1 MSSVKKSLDSTGP
14 SPVRDFIINS
24 NGHTLITKILIAN
37 NGIAA
42 VKEIRSVRQWAYS
55 EFGDERAIQFVV
67 MATGEDL
74 KANAEYIRMADQ
86 YVEVPGGSNN
96 NNYANVD
103 LIVDIAERTGV
114 HVWAGWGHASEN
126 PKLVDALTKSNI
138 VFIGP
143 TSNAMRTLGDK
154 ISSTIV
160 AQTANVPCIAWSGDG
175 ITVDAK
181 EGELITS
188 IDDELYQKATVHNA
202 EEGLAVAKRIGFPV
216 MIKASEGGGGK
227 GIRMVNDPEHFES
240 CFVQVQ
246 REVAGSPI
254 FVMRMADH
262 SRHLEVQ
269 LLADQYGNAISLF
282 GRDCSIQRRH
292 QKIIEEAPIKAASP
306 KMIEIME
313 KGAVR
318 LAKLVGY
325 QSAGTVEYLYDT
337 EKKKAYFLELNPR
350 LQVEHPTTEMVSG
363 VNLPAAQLQVAMGIP
378 LSCIKDIRILYG
390 LNAGTSDI
398 DFDFKKPISY
408 QIQRKPRPKGHVISC
423 RITAE
428 NPDAGFKPNSGK
440 VSELNFR
447 SSNNVWG
454 YFSISSAGG
463 IHEFADSQFGH
474 IFSYGET
481 REQARKNMIMA
492 LKEISI
498 RGEFRTTIEYLVRIL
513 EMEEYKANKV
523 NTSWMDGLI
532 AHHFNVEKPEQ
543 TLSVVC
549 GAVSKAFTKFQE
561 NMDEYTSILD
571 KGQMPNQILL
581 SNVIPIEFINSG
593 IKYRLS
599 VFRNGPE
606 DYSVVVNG
614 STVKVVCRKLAD
626 GGILI
631 LVDEKSHVVYLKEEP
646 QTTIMTLD
654 SKTVP
659 LEKENDP
666 TKMRSPSP
674 GKLIR
679 YLVNDGDHVNA
690 GDEYA
695 EIEVMKMYM
704 PLAAAESGIVTFT
717 KTPGAVLENGEII
730 GHLKLDDPSKVKS
743 ATPFTGSLNLGPSQV
758 ISDKPNHQ
766 FRAIYRVIS
775 NVLDG
780 YYSQDSLS
788 TVVRQMVEILRNY
801 ELPKTELHDVLSSLT
816 GRIPAKL
823 EDFIRD
829 VLDHWNENIEETVQ
843 YIQKEIEKYGKSME
857 DNERS
862 LFEVQMSAFNKVLE
876 KYKDGLK
883 GHERSVF
890 VDLLEKYYDVE
901 HLFSNEP
908 LDEILSHLR
917 HTTYKNNIEEVVRV
931 ALSHDKVSNKN
942 KLITILL
949 DVARSNYDGEQ
960 WQVAFFPILKRLTGL
975 SSRATIPVTVKAREL
990 LIYCQLPTYK
1000 ERYAQI
1006 ENQLEKAVTKSSDT
1020 ANATHGVNFSLLSDL
1035 IEANYDILDVIPN
1048 FFYHSDPK
1056 IRMASLYTYIMY
1068 TYMHAYEVTDINTHS
1083 NDHDKDQVFVK
1094 WSFNVR
1100 RHFAMA
1106 NMGHSRRSSATLS
1119 SSSGVLGN
1127 VIPENVAVEKFDTKD
1142 NTDGDNTTT
1151 NTNSDANNTNN
1162 KDNDNTNTN
1171 NNDNDNDNDN
1181 NVNVSGSGRKS
1192 SKYDDIQR
1200 IMSVSDISTINPLS
1214 SKNTNTLGSLREV
1227 SEKLPKRNGI
1237 IVAFNNTKEVATRLP
1252 ELIKRLGN
1260 NNEDEEDDEDEGLHF
1275 GSDNHNKKLKPEE
1288 FYNVV
1293 NIVFRGSDVNDSNVD
1308 NNDDD
1313 AVSRRIY
1320 DIIQENKSILENAF
1334 IRRITFLIVRK
1345 EDTPH
1350 YYTFKAASG
1359 YKEDQVIRHM
1369 EPALA
1374 YQLELNRL
1382 SNFNVEPMP
1391 MYNNNIHIYHAIA
1404 KENSTD
1410 SRFFVRALVH
1420 PSQIVSTVT
1429 THDFLV
1435 SEGDRV
1441 VKDIIDSLEVAS
1453 SVHTTTDCNHL
1464 FINFIPTFVLSVEEV
1479 AYALAEFIERHGMKL
1494 WHLRVTMGDIR
1505 LMIQSKNKKTPT
1517 PMRFLVNN
1525 VSGYITKIE
1534 IYEEVTNKEGITVYR
1549 TAIGDIPGSLHLQ
1562 PINIPYSTKEAVQPK
1577 RNKAHLMGTTYVY
1590 DFPDLFQLALQQIW
1604 QIYIKRHPDQ
1614 KMPTHF
1620 MKQTELILNENEE
1633 LVETDRTPGSNT
1645 CGMVAWRL
1653 DCQTPEY
1660 PEGRSIIV
1668 IANDITYKIGSFGT
1682 EEDMVYYKASQL
1694 ARSLGIPRIYI
1705 SANSGA
1711 RIGLATELQKVF
1723 KIQWIDPNDES
1734 KGFDYIYL
1742 TEEDYKNNISD
1753 GNPSG
1758 VYEKIV
1764 VDGEVRYKINDV
1776 IGKEHG
1782 LGTENLQG
1790 SGLIA
1795 GETSAAYKDIFTATL
1810 VTCRSVGIGAYLVRL
1825 GQRTVQVEGQ
1835 PIILTG
1841 AVALNKVLGRNVYT
1855 SNLQLGGTQI
1865 MFRNGISH
1873 LTANNDLHGIRQL
1886 MDWLAYVPKTN
1897 TSPLPIVEPLD
1908 PIDRDVS
1915 VIIPKGAYDPRILI
1929 AGEYKSL
1936 NQEND
1941 NLSVNGSNNGAA
1953 AVSVTTPVTPESAMT
1968 LPTLTP
1974 RNTGWISGLFDR
1986 DSFVES
1992 MGGWAQGVVT
2002 GRARLGG
2009 IPLGVIAVETRMIEQ
2024 VLPADPGNADSREQT
2039 ILEAGQVW
2047 TPESAFKTSQAI
2059 NDFNNGEHLP
2069 LMILANWRGFSGGQ
2083 SDLLKGILKYG
2094 SYIVDSLREYKQ
2106 PVFIYVIGE
2115 LRGGA
2120 WVVLDPKINPEMM
2133 EMYAESNARGGVLE
2147 PEGLCSIKYRKKHI
2161 LDTIDRL
2168 DTKYH
2173 DMKMTLKSLQSKAE
2187 ENKEEISKIQARFE
2201 QREKELIPLYHQVA
2215 VHFAD
2220 MHDTPRRL
2228 KAKDCIN
2235 DEIPWNKARK
2245 YFYHRLSRRLAEE
2258 EVINQI
2264 LKADPELKRESAKQ
2278 YIIGWWLAD
2287 HQKDLANISK
2297 EKYDEVMAKWLKSD
2311 PKIQQRINIISSD
2324 YNSKQIL
2331 KQIKKDKK
2339 SVIIGL
2345 KKYLR
2350 NLDED
2355 TKKALLE
2362 EFLK

>member
-1 MSSVKKSLDSTGP
+1 MTNSVKKSLETTGP

-114 HVWAGWGHASEN
+114 HAVWAGWGHASEN

-188 IDDELYQKATVHNA
+188 IDDDLYQKATVHNA
-202 EEGLAVAKRIGFPV
+202 EEGLKVAKRIGFPV

-227 GIRMVNDPEHFES
+227 GIRMVTSPEHFES

-254 FVMRMADH
+254 FVMRMASH

-337 EKKKAYFLELNPR
+337 ETKKAYFLELNPR

-454 YFSISSAGG
+454 YFSISSSGG

-481 REQARKNMIMA
+481 RDQARKNMIMA

-513 EMEEYKANKV
+513 EMDEYKTNKV

-532 AHHFNVEKPEQ
+532 AHHFDVEKPEQ

-549 GAVSKAFTKFQE
+549 GAVSKAFMKFQE
-561 NMDEYTSILD
+561 NMEEYTSILD
-571 KGQMPNQILL
+571 KGQMPNQLLL
-581 SNVIPIEFINSG
+581 SNVIPVEFINSG

-717 KTPGAVLENGEII
+717 KTPGAVLENGEVI

-743 ATPFTGSLNLGPSQV
+743 ATPFTGTLNLGPSQV
-758 ISDKPNHQ
+758 FSDKPNHQ

-775 NVLDG
+775 HVLDG
-780 YYSQDSLS
+780 YYCQDSLNA
-788 TVVRQMVEILRNY
+788 VVRQLVEVLRNY

-816 GRIPAKL
+816 GRIPSKL
-823 EDFIRD
+823 EDFLRD
-829 VLDHWNENIEETVQ
+829 VLDHWNENIEENVQ
-843 YIQKEIEKYGKSME
+843 YIQKEIEKYGKEME
-857 DNERS
+857 ESEQS
-862 LFEVQMSAFNKVLE
+862 LFEVQMAAFNKLLE

-890 VDLLEKYYDVE
+890 VSLLEKYYDVE
-901 HLFSNEP
+901 HLFNNEP
-908 LDEILSHLR
+908 LDEIISHLR
-917 HTTYKNNIEEVVRV
+917 HTTYKNNIDEVVKL
-931 ALSHDKVSNKN
+931 ALSHDKVSSKN
-942 KLITILL
+942 KLINILL

-975 SSRATIPVTVKAREL
+975 ASRASTSVTVKAREL

-1006 ENQLEKAVTKSSDT
+1006 ENQLENAVTKSAAST
-1020 ANATHGVNFSLLSDL
+1020 NNKHGVNFSLLSNL
-1035 IEANYDILDVIPN
+1035 IEANYDILDVIPT

-1068 TYMHAYEVTDINTHS
+1068 TYMHAYEVSEIDTLA
-1083 NDHDKDQVFVK
+1083 HDEESEQVFVK
-1094 WSFNVR
+1094 WTFNVR

-1106 NMGHSRRSSATLS
+1106 NMGHSRRGSGTLNSSP
-1119 SSSGVLGN
+1119 SGVLGN
-1127 VIPENVAVEKFDTKD
+1127 VIPSSNNAK
-1142 NTDGDNTTT
+1142 G
-1151 NTNSDANNTNN
+1151 NSREDF
-1162 KDNDNTNTN
+1162 
-1171 NNDNDNDNDN
+1171 
-1181 NVNVSGSGRKS
+1181 
-1192 SKYDDIQR
+1192 QR
-1200 IMSVSDISTINPLS
+1200 VMSVSDISALNTAANKATSNLS
-1214 SKNTNTLGSLREV
+1214 LLP
-1227 SEKLPKRNGI
+1227 EKRLPKRKGI
-1237 IVAFNNTKEVATRLP
+1237 IVAFNNTSEMVTRLP
-1252 ELIKRLGN
+1252 ELISRLGN
-1260 NNEDEEDDEDEGLHF
+1260 DDDGIQL
-1275 GSDNHNKKLKPEE
+1275 GADKKLKPEE
-1288 FYNVV
+1288 YYNVV
-1293 NIVFRGSDVNDSNVD
+1293 NVVFRDTDVSDASFD
-1308 NNDDD
+1308 NDDT
-1313 AVSRRIY
+1313 VSNRIY
-1320 DIIQENKSILENAF
+1320 DLIQQNKSNLEEAY

-1345 EDTPH
+1345 EDTPN
-1350 YYTFKAASG
+1350 YFTYKAATG
-1359 YKEDQVIRHM
+1359 YNEDKVIRHL

-1374 YQLELNRL
+1374 YQLELSRL
-1382 SNFNVEPMP
+1382 ANFNVEPMP
-1391 MYNNNIHIYHAIA
+1391 INSNNIHVYHAVA
-1404 KENSTD
+1404 KENPSD

-1441 VKDIIDSLEVAS
+1441 VKDIIESLEVAT

-1494 WHLRVTMGDIR
+1494 WQLRVTVGDIR
-1505 LMIQSKNKKTPT
+1505 LMIQANDKKTPT

-1534 IYEEVTNKEGITVYR
+1534 IYEEVTNKEGITVFR
-1549 TAIGDIPGSLHLQ
+1549 TAVGDIPGSLHLQ
-1562 PINIPYSTKEAVQPK
+1562 PVNLPYSTKEAVQPK

-1590 DFPDLFQLALQQIW
+1590 DFPDLFQLAIQQQW
-1604 QIYIKRHPDQ
+1604 QIYVKRHPEQ
-1614 KMPTHF
+1614 KIPSQF
-1620 MKQTELILNENEE
+1620 MKQTELILNEDDE
-1633 LVETDRTPGSNT
+1633 LVETDRPAGSNT

-1653 DCQTPEY
+1653 DCKTPEY
-1660 PEGRSIIV
+1660 PGGRSIIV

-1694 ARSLGIPRIYI
+1694 ARSLGIPRIYV

-1711 RIGLATELQKVF
+1711 RIGLATELQQIF
-1723 KIQWIDPNDES
+1723 KIQWIDPTDES

-1742 TEEDYKNNISD
+1742 TEEDYQNNISD

-1758 VYEKIV
+1758 VFEKV
-1764 VDGEVRYKINDV
+1764 VVGNEVRYKINDV

-1873 LTANNDLHGIRQL
+1873 LTAHNDLHGVRQI
-1886 MDWLAYVPKTN
+1886 MDWLAYIPKTN
-1897 TSPLPIVEPLD
+1897 TSPLPIVESLD

-1915 VIIPKGAYDPRILI
+1915 VVIPKGAYDPRVLI
-1929 AGEYKSL
+1929 AGEYKTL
-1936 NQEND
+1936 N
-1941 NLSVNGSNNGAA
+1941 VNEE
-1953 AVSVTTPVTPESAMT
+1953 VPVTTPVTPESSMT
-1968 LPTLTP
+1968 IPTLTP
-1974 RNTGWISGLFDR
+1974 RNTGWVSGLFDR

-2009 IPLGVIAVETRMIEQ
+2009 IPIGVIAVETRIIEQ

-2039 ILEAGQVW
+2039 VLEAGQVW
-2047 TPESAFKTSQAI
+2047 TPDSAFKTSQAI

-2094 SYIVDSLREYKQ
+2094 SYIVDALREYKQ
-2106 PVFIYVIGE
+2106 PVFIYVVGE

-2147 PEGLCSIKYRKKHI
+2147 PEGMCSIKYRKKHI
-2161 LDTIDRL
+2161 LETIDRL

-2173 DMKMTLKSLQSKAE
+2173 DMKVTLKNLQKDKENAE
-2187 ENKEEISKIQARFE
+2187 EKKEEIAKIQAKFE

-2245 YFYHRLSRRLAEE
+2245 YFYHRLCRRLAEE
-2258 EVINQI
+2258 EVINKL
-2264 LKADPELKRESAKQ
+2264 LKADPELSRETAKQ
-2278 YIIGWWLAD
+2278 YVIGWWLAD
-2287 HQKDLANISK
+2287 HPQKELANLSK
-2297 EKYDEVMAKWLKSD
+2297 EEYDEVMTNWLKSD
-2311 PKIQQRINIISSD
+2311 SKIKERIQIVAAD
-2324 YNSKQIL
+2324 YNSKQIVKQL
-2331 KQIKKDKK
+2331 KQDQE
-2339 SVIIGL
+2339 SVVAGL
-2345 KKYLR
+2345 KKYLK
-2350 NLDED
+2350 NLDEA
-2355 TKKALLE
+2355 TKKALLQE
-2362 EFLK
+2362 LNN

>member
-1 MSSVKKSLDSTGP
+1 L
-14 SPVRDFIINS
+14 
-24 NGHTLITKILIAN
+24 
-37 NGIAA
+37 
-42 VKEIRSVRQWAYS
+42 
-55 EFGDERAIQFVV
+55 
-67 MATGEDL
+67 
-74 KANAEYIRMADQ
+74 
-86 YVEVPGGSNN
+86 
-96 NNYANVD
+96 
-103 LIVDIAERTGV
+103 
-114 HVWAGWGHASEN
+114 GHASEN
-126 PKLVDALTKSNI
+126 PKLVDALNKVNI

-202 EEGLAVAKRIGFPV
+202 QEGLEVAKRIGFPV

-227 GIRMVNDPEHFES
+227 GIRMVESPEHFES

-254 FVMRMADH
+254 FVMRMADR

-306 KMIEIME
+306 SMIEIME

-337 EKKKAYFLELNPR
+337 EEKKAYFLELNPR

-398 DFDFKKPISY
+398 DFEFKNPISY
-408 QIQRKPRPKGHVISC
+408 QIQRKPKPKGHVISC

-481 REQARKNMIMA
+481 RDQARKNMIMA
-492 LKEISI
+492 LKEVSI

-513 EMEEYKANKV
+513 EMDEYKANKV

-532 AHHFNVEKPEQ
+532 AHHFDVEKPEQ

-549 GAVSKAFTKFQE
+549 GAVSKAFMKFQE
-561 NMDEYTSILD
+561 NMEEYTSILD
-571 KGQMPNQILL
+571 KGQMPNQLLL

-743 ATPFTGSLNLGPSQV
+743 ATPFTGSLNLGPSQ
-758 ISDKPNHQ
+758 IIGEKPNHQ

-780 YYSQDSLS
+780 YYSQDSLNS
-788 TVVRQMVEILRNY
+788 VVRQMVDILRNY
-801 ELPKTELHDVLSSLT
+801 ELPKMELHDVLSSLT
-816 GRIPAKL
+816 GRIPSKL
-823 EDFIRD
+823 EDFLRD
-829 VLDHWNENIEETVQ
+829 VLDHWNENVEENIQ
-843 YIQKEIEKYGKSME
+843 YIQKEIEKYGKDME
-857 DNERS
+857 ESERS
-862 LFEVQMSAFNKVLE
+862 LFEVQMTAFNKVLE

-883 GHERSVF
+883 GHERAVF
-890 VDLLEKYYDVE
+890 VSLLEKYYDVE

-908 LDEILSHLR
+908 LDEIISHLR
-917 HTTYKNNIEEVVRV
+917 HTTYKNNIDEVVKL
-931 ALSHDKVSNKN
+931 ALSHDKVSSKN

-975 SSRATIPVTVKAREL
+975 SSRATTTVTVKAREL

-1006 ENQLEKAVTKSSDT
+1006 ENQLEKAVTKSANTSDS
-1020 ANATHGVNFSLLSDL
+1020 HGVNFSLLSDL

-1068 TYMHAYEVTDINTHS
+1068 TYMHAYEVNEINTHS
-1083 NDHDKDQVFVK
+1083 DITDHDNDQVFVK
-1094 WSFNVR
+1094 WNFNVR
-1100 RHFAMA
+1100 KHFAMA
-1106 NMGHSRRSSATLS
+1106 NMGHSRRGSGTLTS
-1119 SSSGVLGN
+1119 TSGVLGN
-1127 VIPENVAVEKFDTKD
+1127 VIP
-1142 NTDGDNTTT
+1142 DGD
-1151 NTNSDANNTNN
+1151 SQA
-1162 KDNDNTNTN
+1162 
-1171 NNDNDNDNDN
+1171 
-1181 NVNVSGSGRKS
+1181 GSK
-1192 SKYDDIQR
+1192 KDDIQR
-1200 IMSVSDISTINPLS
+1200 IMSVSDISQLNKQNNNLNNYIER
-1214 SKNTNTLGSLREV
+1214 K
-1227 SEKLPKRNGI
+1227 KLPKRNGI
-1237 IVAFNNTKEVATRLP
+1237 IVAFNNVSEMATRLP
-1252 ELIKRLGN
+1252 EIISRLGN
-1260 NNEDEEDDEDEGLHF
+1260 NDEGIQF
-1275 GSDNHNKKLKPEE
+1275 AEKKLKPEE
-1288 FYNVV
+1288 YYNVV
-1293 NIVFRGSDVNDSNVD
+1293 NVVFRDTDVGDTSSIE
-1308 NNDDD
+1308 DDD
-1313 AVSRRIY
+1313 TVSNRIY
-1320 DIIQENKSILENAF
+1320 ELIQQNRNILEDAY

-1350 YYTFKAASG
+1350 YFTFKAASG

-1374 YQLELNRL
+1374 YQLELGRL
-1382 SNFNVEPMP
+1382 ANFNVEPMP
-1391 MYNNNIHIYHAIA
+1391 MHNNNIHIYHAIA

-1453 SVHTTTDCNHL
+1453 SIHTTTDCNHL

-1494 WHLRVTMGDIR
+1494 WQLRVTVGDIR
-1505 LMIQSKNKKTPT
+1505 LMIQTYNKKTPT

-1534 IYEEVTNKEGITVYR
+1534 IYEEVTNKEGITVFR
-1549 TAIGDIPGSLHLQ
+1549 TAVGDIPGSLHLQ
-1562 PINIPYSTKEAVQPK
+1562 PVNIPYSTKEAVQPK

-1590 DFPDLFQLALQQIW
+1590 DFPDLFHLALQQIW
-1604 QIYIKRHPDQ
+1604 QIYVKKHPEQ
-1614 KMPTHF
+1614 KMPTQF
-1620 MKQTELILNENEE
+1620 LKQTELILNEDDE
-1633 LVETDRTPGSNT
+1633 LVETDRPAGSNT

-1653 DCQTPEY
+1653 DFNTPEY
-1660 PEGRSIIV
+1660 PKGRSIIV

-1694 ARSLGIPRIYI
+1694 ARSKGIPRIYI

-1711 RIGLATELQKVF
+1711 RIGLATELQQIF
-1723 KIQWIDPNDES
+1723 KIQWIDPEDES

-1742 TEEDYKNNISD
+1742 TEEDYQKNISD
-1753 GNPSG
+1753 GNPSA
-1758 VYEKIV
+1758 VFEKV
-1764 VDGEVRYKINDV
+1764 VVGNEVRYKINDV
-1776 IGKEHG
+1776 IGKQHG

-1873 LTANNDLHGIRQL
+1873 LTAHNDLQGIRQL
-1886 MDWLAYVPKTN
+1886 LDWLAYIPKTN
-1897 TSPLPIVEPLD
+1897 TSPLPIVDSLD

-1915 VIIPKGAYDPRILI
+1915 VAIPKGAYDPRILL
-1929 AGEYKSL
+1929 AGEYKQL
-1936 NQEND
+1936 NNSE
-1941 NLSVNGSNNGAA
+1941 SE
-1953 AVSVTTPVTPESAMT
+1953 VSVVTPVTPESNTTFPSA
-1968 LPTLTP
+1968 TP
-1974 RNTGWISGLFDR
+1974 RNAGWISGLFDR

-2009 IPLGVIAVETRMIEQ
+2009 IPMGVIAVETRMIEQ

-2039 ILEAGQVW
+2039 VLEAGQVW

-2094 SYIVDSLREYKQ
+2094 SYIVDALREYKQ

-2133 EMYAESNARGGVLE
+2133 EMYAETNARGGVLE

-2173 DMKMTLKSLQSKAE
+2173 DMKVSLKKLQSNPE
-2187 ENKEEISKIQARFE
+2187 ENKEEIAKVQAKFE

-2245 YFYHRLSRRLAEE
+2245 YFYHRLCRRLAEE
-2258 EVINQI
+2258 EVINTI
-2264 LKADPELKRESAKQ
+2264 LKADPELTREAAKQ
-2278 YIIGWWLAD
+2278 YVIGWWLSD
-2287 HQKDLANISK
+2287 HPQKEASNLSK
-2297 EKYDEVMAKWLKSD
+2297 EEYDEVMTNWLKTD
-2311 PKIQQRINIISSD
+2311 VKIKERIQIIASD
-2324 YNSKQIL
+2324 YNSKQVVKQL
-2331 KQIKKDKK
+2331 KSDKE
-2339 SVIIGL
+2339 SVMAGL
-2345 KKYLR
+2345 KKYLK
-2350 NLDED
+2350 NLDEAS
-2355 TKKALLE
+2355 KKALLE
-2362 EFLK
+2362 ELNAN

>member
-1 MSSVKKSLDSTGP
+1 MTGKKLLDSTGP

-55 EFGDERAIQFVV
+55 EFGDERAIEFVV
-67 MATGEDL
+67 MATVEDL

-103 LIVDIAERTGV
+103 LIVEIAERTGV
-114 HVWAGWGHASEN
+114 HAVWAGWGHASEN
-126 PKLVDALTKSNI
+126 PKLVDALNKSNI

-188 IDDELYQKATVHNA
+188 IPDELYQKATVHNSK
-202 EEGLAVAKRIGFPV
+202 EGLEVAKRIGFPV

-227 GIRMVNDPEHFES
+227 GIRMVSSPEHFES

-246 REVAGSPI
+246 REVAGSPV
-254 FVMRMADH
+254 FVMKLADR

-306 KMIEIME
+306 HMIEIME

-337 EKKKAYFLELNPR
+337 ETKKAYFLELNPR

-390 LNAGTSDI
+390 LTAGTSDI
-398 DFDFKKPISY
+398 DFDFKNPISY
-408 QIQRKPRPKGHVISC
+408 QIQRKPKPKGHVISC

-481 REQARKNMIMA
+481 RDQARKNMIMA

-532 AHHFNVEKPEQ
+532 AHHFDVEKPEQ

-549 GAVSKAFTKFQE
+549 GAVSKAFMKFQE
-561 NMDEYTSILD
+561 NMEEYTTILD
-571 KGQMPNQILL
+571 KGQMPNQLLL

-593 IKYRLS
+593 IKYKLS

-654 SKTVP
+654 GKTVP

-758 ISDKPNHQ
+758 IGEKPNHQ

-788 TVVRQMVEILRNY
+788 SIVRQLVDVLRNY
-801 ELPKTELHDVLSSLT
+801 ELPKTELHDVISSLT
-816 GRIPAKL
+816 GRIPSKL
-823 EDFIRD
+823 EDFLRD
-829 VLDHWNENIEETVQ
+829 VLDNWNENVEENIQ
-843 YIQKEIEKYGKSME
+843 YMQKEIENYRKTME
-857 DNERS
+857 DSERS
-862 LFEVQMSAFNKVLE
+862 LFEVQMVAFNKVLE
-876 KYKDGLK
+876 RYKDGLK

-890 VDLLEKYYDVE
+890 VSLLEKYYEVE

-908 LDEILSHLR
+908 LDEIISNLR
-917 HTTYKNNIEEVVRV
+917 HTTYKNNIDEVVKLT
-931 ALSHDKVSNKN
+931 LSHDKVSSKN
-942 KLITILL
+942 KLMTIIL

-975 SSRATIPVTVKAREL
+975 ASRATVPVTVKAREL

-1006 ENQLEKAVTKSSDT
+1006 ENQLEKAVTKSAGTDS
-1020 ANATHGVNFSLLSDL
+1020 THGVNFSLLSDL

-1056 IRMASLYTYIMY
+1056 LRMASLYTYIMY
-1068 TYMHAYEVTDINTHS
+1068 TYMHAYEVNEINTHS
-1083 NDHDKDQVFVK
+1083 DLNNNEDNDLVFVK
-1094 WSFNVR
+1094 WNFNVR
-1100 RHFAMA
+1100 KHFAMA
-1106 NMGHSRRSSATLS
+1106 MGHSRRNSTSSPLNS

-1127 VIPENVAVEKFDTKD
+1127 VIP
-1142 NTDGDNTTT
+1142 TTT
-1151 NTNSDANNTNN
+1151 PSAKNEE
-1162 KDNDNTNTN
+1162 
-1171 NNDNDNDNDN
+1171 
-1181 NVNVSGSGRKS
+1181 
-1192 SKYDDIQR
+1192 YQR
-1200 IMSVSDISTINPLS
+1200 VMSVSDMTALNSAAKQANLLS
-1214 SKNTNTLGSLREV
+1214 NILERK
-1227 SEKLPKRNGI
+1227 KLPKRNGI
-1237 IVAFNNTKEVATRLP
+1237 IVAFNNVAEMTARLP
-1252 ELIKRLGN
+1252 EIISRLGN
-1260 NNEDEEDDEDEGLHF
+1260 DNEDGIQF
-1275 GSDNHNKKLKPEE
+1275 GADKKLKPEE
-1288 FYNVV
+1288 YYNVV
-1293 NIVFRGSDVNDSNVD
+1293 NVVFRDVDVSDAPTF
-1308 NNDDD
+1308 DDD
-1313 AVSRRIY
+1313 DDVSDRIY
-1320 DIIQENKSILENAF
+1320 HMIQEKRQDLENAY
-1334 IRRITFLIVRK
+1334 IRRITFLIVKK

-1350 YYTFKAASG
+1350 YFTFKAGSG
-1359 YKEDQVIRHM
+1359 YKEDKVIRHM

-1374 YQLELNRL
+1374 YQLELGRL
-1382 SNFNVEPMP
+1382 ANFDVEPMP
-1391 MYNNNIHIYHAIA
+1391 MHNNNIHIYHAVA
-1404 KENSTD
+1404 KENTTD

-1435 SEGDRV
+1435 SEGDRIL
-1441 VKDIIDSLEVAS
+1441 KDIIDSLEVAS

-1494 WHLRVTMGDIR
+1494 WHLRVTVGDIR
-1505 LMIQSKNKKTPT
+1505 LMIQTSNKKTPT

-1534 IYEEVTNKEGITVYR
+1534 IYEEVTDKEGITVFR
-1549 TAIGDIPGSLHLQ
+1549 TAMGDIPGSLHLQ
-1562 PINIPYSTKEAVQPK
+1562 PVNLPYSTKEAVQPK

-1590 DFPDLFQLALQQIW
+1590 DFPDLFQLSLQQIW
-1604 QIYIKRHPDQ
+1604 QIYVKRHPDQ
-1614 KMPTHF
+1614 KIPSQL
-1620 MKQTELILNENEE
+1620 MKQTELILNENDE
-1633 LVETDRTPGSNT
+1633 LVETDRPAGSNT
-1645 CGMVAWRL
+1645 CGMVAWKL
-1653 DCQTPEY
+1653 EFKTPEY
-1660 PEGRSIIV
+1660 PKGRSIIV

-1694 ARSLGIPRIYI
+1694 ARANGIPRIYI

-1711 RIGLATELQKVF
+1711 RIGLASELQQIF

-1742 TEEDYKNNISD
+1742 TEEDYQNNISD

-1764 VDGEVRYKINDV
+1764 VGNEVRYKINDI
-1776 IGKEHG
+1776 IGKQHG

-1873 LTANNDLHGIRQL
+1873 LTAHNDLEGIREIL
-1886 MDWLAYVPKTN
+1886 DWLSYIPKTN
-1897 TSPLPIVEPLD
+1897 TSPLPILESLD

-1915 VIIPKGAYDPRILI
+1915 VAIPKGAYNPRILL
-1929 AGEYKSL
+1929 AGEYK
-1936 NQEND
+1936 QIGGND
-1941 NLSVNGSNNGAA
+1941 NGSKESVSD
-1953 AVSVTTPVTPESAMT
+1953 SVISIQS
-1968 LPTLTP
+1968 LPSSV
-1974 RNTGWISGLFDR
+1974 NTGWVSGLFDR

-2009 IPLGVIAVETRMIEQ
+2009 IPMGVIAVETRMIEQ
-2024 VLPADPGNADSREQT
+2024 VLPADPGNAESREQT
-2039 ILEAGQVW
+2039 VLEAAQVW
-2047 TPESAFKTSQAI
+2047 TPESAFKTAQAI

-2094 SYIVDSLREYKQ
+2094 SYIVDALREYQQ

-2168 DTKYH
+2168 DSNYH
-2173 DMKMTLKSLQSKAE
+2173 NLKTTLQTLQKNAE
-2187 ENKEEISKIQARFE
+2187 ENKEEIAKVQAKFE
-2201 QREKELIPLYHQVA
+2201 QREKELMPLYHQVA

-2220 MHDTPRRL
+2220 LHDTPRRL

-2245 YFYHRLSRRLAEE
+2245 YFYHRLCRRLAEE
-2258 EVINQI
+2258 EVINNI
-2264 LKADPELKRESAKQ
+2264 LKADPELNREAAKQ
-2278 YIIGWWLAD
+2278 YVIGWWIAD
-2287 HQKDLANISK
+2287 HPQKEVSNLSK
-2297 EKYDEVMAKWLKSD
+2297 EEYDEVMTNWLKTD
-2311 PKIQQRINIISSD
+2311 PKIQERIQIIASD
-2324 YNSKQIL
+2324 YNSKQII
-2331 KQIKKDKK
+2331 KQLKKDKN
-2339 SVIIGL
+2339 SVVLGL
-2345 KKYLR
+2345 KNYL
-2350 NLDED
+2350 NGLDEAS
-2355 TKKALLE
+2355 KKAMLDQLLN
-2362 EFLK
+2362 